1 MSKPYSVKNPI
12 PTIRQFVEA
21 LDKDKAERDRRINEE
36 ALRSSLRRGVVLSTN
51 GRYFDSIND
60 NAMLEK
66 AMITCKS
73 ALEGFARQIKWDSEL
88 CLKATNNLAII
99 HCELGRTDKAEPLFL
114 KVRAGKEKILGC
126 TSISA
131 LTATNNLAI
140 LYIRTGQLDEA
151 RKLFRRSLAGFEAA
165 HGSSA
170 PQTLKTELYLGHVFK
185 DLGNLEQAEIF
196 YQRAKK
202 GLESASDPKD
212 TAAHRTVCFSLAD
225 LYDDQNQHD
234 QADRMYREACSL
246 EELIVATEPP
256 SRAPVPPRN

>member
-1 MSKPYSVKNPI
+1 MSKPYSAKNRI
-12 PTIRQFVEA
+12 PTIRQFMEA
-21 LDKDKAERDRRINEE
+21 LDQDKAERDRRIDEE
-36 ALRSSLRRGVVLSTN
+36 ALRSSLRRGLVLSTD
-51 GRYFDSIND
+51 GRYFDSINVYETALKTFLRPFESSTIVCGIALNLAAEYARAGIYLHD
-60 NAMLEK
+60 IAML
-66 AMITCKS
+66 
-73 ALEGFARQIKWDSEL
+73 
-88 CLKATNNLAII
+88 
-99 HCELGRTDKAEPLFL
+99 TDKAEPLFL

-165 HGSSA
+165 HGPSA
-170 PQTLKTELYLGHVFK
+170 PQTLKTALYLGHVFK
-185 DLGNLEQAEIF
+185 DLGNLEQADIF

-202 GLESASDPKD
+202 GLELASNPKD
-212 TAAHRTVCFSLAD
+212 TAAHRTVCYSLAD

-246 EELIVATEPP
+246 D
-256 SRAPVPPRN
+256 